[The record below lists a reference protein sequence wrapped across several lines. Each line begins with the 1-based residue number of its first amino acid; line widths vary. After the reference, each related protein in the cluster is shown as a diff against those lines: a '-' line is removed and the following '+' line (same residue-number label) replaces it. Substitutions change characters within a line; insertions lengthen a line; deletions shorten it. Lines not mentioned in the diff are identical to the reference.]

1 VAGQPFA
8 DDPGWLAGPFGA
20 VLTVLGVLC
29 GLVWL
34 LLPVVLLVVGNV
46 ELLNSMSGG
55 WWWQAAWSAVVVVG
69 GVIDPMILW
78 AGDDSYTGDGFG
90 WRWLAVTLSYLAV
103 GAALAVIL
111 RAAPRSPGLRCPA
124 ADVRPR

>member
-55 WWWQAAWSAVVVVG
+55 WRWQTAWNAVVVVG
-69 GVIDPMILW
+69 VVLDPMILW
-78 AGDDSYTGDGFG
+78 AGDDSYAGDGFD

-111 RAAPRSPGLRCPA
+111 RAAPQSPGPA
-124 ADVRPR
+124 LPGR